1 MSILKVRSENLNAN
15 KTMITNE
22 IPFDTACD
30 LAMLNVSFI
39 ACIPQVS
46 QVSTKGGTQLLAKKR
61 WKDSLLSYLMLMNIV
76 IVQEM

>member
-1 MSILKVRSENLNAN
+1 
-15 KTMITNE
+15 MITNE

-30 LAMLNVSFI
+30 LALLNVSFI

-46 QVSTKGGTQLLAKKR
+46 QFSTKGGTQLCAMKR
-61 WKDSLLSYLMLMNIV
+61 WKDSLLSSMLMNIV